1 MDGLFVLPKN
11 FQPFRNFDRKLYL
24 MTYAAK
30 SILWI
35 VGGPIT
41 SVVFGYAA
49 FMVFAFLM
57 GAGFDIDDLGTPT
70 QKFFGSL
77 ALPALGIIALGGTIF
92 SLVMGI
98 RLAIAHR
105 AFVAEGYP
113 KQTEQ
118 LENQPG
124 EQVARGNRR

>member
-1 MDGLFVLPKN
+1 
-11 FQPFRNFDRKLYL
+11 

-35 VGGPIT
+35 VGGPIA
-41 SVVFGYAA
+41 SVVFGYSA
-49 FMVFAFLM
+49 FMLFAFLV
-57 GAGFDIDDLGTPT
+57 GAGIDIDDLGTPT

-92 SLVMGI
+92 SVVMGI
-98 RLAIAHR
+98 RFAIAHR

-113 KQTEQ
+113 KQTSQ
-118 LENQPG
+118 LEKQPG